1 MKPKLITFFMNPV
14 KTAEISNLDAI
25 PSPALL
31 VFPERVEAN
40 VDRMLDMLAGDAS
53 RLRPHVKTHKM
64 AEVVRL
70 QVAKGITR
78 FKCATIAEAE
88 MTAESGGSDV
98 LLAHQPV
105 GPNLARFLK
114 LQECFP
120 EVAFSATV
128 DSPEV
133 VAEFEKTGQSASLFV
148 DVDCGMHRTGIEP
161 GDGALALCRRIA
173 SAENLEFAGLHAYDG
188 HLHQPDPAERKEAH
202 VTAIESWAGLLDALE
217 GKNLAPSTIVVGGS
231 PTFGLFAQ
239 MDNWQC
245 SPGTTLFWDAG
256 YGRAFP
262 DLEFECAAMLLTR
275 VISKPAG
282 RLCLDLGHKAVAAE
296 KPIGNRAWFPD
307 LPEAKP
313 FLQSEEHF
321 VLDAPNAGD
330 FAVGDALLA
339 VPWHVCPTVALHAH
353 AHLVRD
359 GRITSETW
367 EVVAR
372 KRSLTI

>member
-1 MKPKLITFFMNPV
+1 MNPV
-14 KTAEISNLDAI
+14 RTAELSNLEAI

-31 VFPERVEAN
+31 IIPDRVEAN
-40 VDRMLDMLAGDAS
+40 VDRMLEMVGGDAT

-70 QVAKGITR
+70 QVAKGITQ

-88 MTAESGGSDV
+88 MTAMAGGRDV

-105 GPNLARFLK
+105 GPNVDRFLQ
-114 LQECFP
+114 LQERFL

-128 DSPEV
+128 DSLAIV
-133 VAEFEKTGQSASLFV
+133 DAFEGRGQSARLFV

-161 GDGALALCRRIA
+161 GEEALALCRRIA
-173 SAENLEFAGLHAYDG
+173 ESVHLEFAGLHAYDG
-188 HLHQPDPAERKEAH
+188 HLHQPDLSDRSDAH
-202 VTAIESWAGLLDALE
+202 AAAIESWSNLLKSLE
-217 GKNLAPSTIVVGGS
+217 RENLAPASIVVGGS
-231 PTFGLFAQ
+231 PTFGLFAL

-256 YGRAFP
+256 YGHAFP
-262 DLEFECAAMLLTR
+262 DLEFACAAMLLTR
-275 VISKPAG
+275 IISKPEG

-296 KPIGNRAWFPD
+296 RPIEKRAWFPD

-321 VLDAPNAGD
+321 VLEAPNAED

-339 VPWHVCPTVALHAH
+339 VPWHVCPTVALHSQAY
-353 AHLVRD
+353 LVHD
-359 GRITSETW
+359 GRVTGETW
-367 EVVAR
+367 QVVAR
-372 KRSLTI
+372 KRSLSI

>member
-1 MKPKLITFFMNPV
+1 MNPV
-14 KTAEISNLDAI
+14 KTADISNLEAI
-25 PSPALL
+25 PSPSLL
-31 VFPERVEAN
+31 VFPDRVESN
-40 VDRMLDMLAGDAS
+40 VDRMLDMVGGDVL

-88 MTAESGGSDV
+88 MTAISGGRDV

-105 GPNLARFLK
+105 GPNLSRFLQ
-114 LQECFP
+114 LQDRFS
-120 EVAFSATV
+120 EVSFSATV
-128 DSPEV
+128 DSEEV
-133 VAEFEKTGQSASLFV
+133 VEAFELTGRSASLFV

-161 GDGALALCRRIA
+161 GEGALALCRQIA
-173 SAENLEFAGLHAYDG
+173 FSDNLDFSGLHAYDG
-188 HLHQPDPAERKEAH
+188 HLHQPGLINRTEAH
-202 VTAIESWAGLLDALE
+202 AAAIDSWAGLLDALE
-217 GKNLAPSTIVVGGS
+217 NENLAPSTIVVGGS

-256 YGRAFP
+256 YGHAFP
-262 DLEFECAAMLLTR
+262 DLNFEVAAMLLTR
-275 VISKPAG
+275 VISKPNG

-296 KPIGNRAWFPD
+296 RPIDKRAWFPD

-359 GRITSETW
+359 GRVTSESW

-372 KRSLTI
+372 KRSITI

>member
-1 MKPKLITFFMNPV
+1 MNPV
-14 KTAEISNLDAI
+14 KTEELRNLEVI

-31 VFPERVEAN
+31 VFPDRVEAN
-40 VDRMLDMLAGDAS
+40 VDRMLQMVNGDVS

-70 QVAKGITR
+70 QVAKGITQ

-88 MTAESGGSDV
+88 MTAESGGRDV

-105 GPNLARFLK
+105 GPNMARFLQ
-114 LQECFP
+114 LQERFP
-120 EVAFSATV
+120 EVLFSAAV

-133 VAEFEKTGQSASLFV
+133 VDAFEETGKPASLFV
-148 DVDCGMHRTGIEP
+148 DLDCGMHRTGIEP
-161 GDGALALCRRIA
+161 GEGALALCRRIA
-173 SAENLEFAGLHAYDG
+173 SSEHLEFAGLHAYDG
-188 HLHQPDPAERKEAH
+188 HLHQSDLAERTEAH
-202 VTAIESWAGLLDALE
+202 AAAIESWAGLLQSLE
-217 GKNLAPSTIVVGGS
+217 SENLAPATIVAGGS
-231 PTFGLFAQ
+231 PTFGLFAR
-239 MDNWQC
+239 MKNWQC

-256 YGRAFP
+256 YGHAFP

-275 VISKPAG
+275 VISKPGNG

-296 KPIGNRAWFPD
+296 RPIEQRAWFPD
-307 LPEAKP
+307 MPEAKP
-313 FLQSEEHF
+313 FLQSEEHL
-321 VLDAPNAGD
+321 VLEAPNAGD

-353 AHLVRD
+353 AYLVRD
-359 GRITSETW
+359 GRVTTETW

>member
-1 MKPKLITFFMNPV
+1 
-14 KTAEISNLDAI
+14 
-25 PSPALL
+25 
-31 VFPERVEAN
+31 
-40 VDRMLDMLAGDAS
+40 
-53 RLRPHVKTHKM
+53 M

-88 MTAESGGSDV
+88 MTAISGGSDV

-128 DSPEV
+128 DSEEV
-133 VAEFEKTGQSASLFV
+133 VEAFERTGRSASLFV

-161 GDGALALCRRIA
+161 SVEAFALCRRIA
-173 SAENLEFAGLHAYDG
+173 ESDHLEFAGLHAYDG
-188 HLHQPDPAERKEAH
+188 HLHQPDPIDRTEAH
-202 VTAIESWAGLLDALE
+202 AATVDSWAGLLQSLDSE
-217 GKNLAPSTIVVGGS
+217 NLAPSTIVVGGS

-256 YGRAFP
+256 YGHAFP
-262 DLEFECAAMLLTR
+262 DLEFEVAAMLLTR

-282 RLCLDLGHKAVAAE
+282 RLCLDLGHKSVAAE

-307 LPEAKP
+307 LPEANP

-359 GRITSETW
+359 GCVTGETW
-367 EVVAR
+367 QVAAR
-372 KRSLTI
+372 NRSLTI

>member
-1 MKPKLITFFMNPV
+1 MNPI
-14 KTAEISNLDAI
+14 KTADISNLDAI
-25 PSPALL
+25 PSPSLL

-40 VDRMLDMLAGDAS
+40 VDRMLDMVARDVS

-88 MTAESGGSDV
+88 MTAISGGCDI

-105 GPNLARFLK
+105 GPNLVRFLK
-114 LQECFP
+114 LQECFS

-128 DSPEV
+128 DSEEV
-133 VAEFEKTGQSASLFV
+133 VEAFERTGQVASLFV

-161 GDGALALCRRIA
+161 SIEALALCRRIA
-173 SAENLEFAGLHAYDG
+173 DSDHLEFAGLHVYDG
-188 HLHQPDPAERKEAH
+188 HLHQPDPVERKEAH
-202 VTAIESWAGLLDALE
+202 AATVESWAGLSESLDSE
-217 GKNLAPSTIVVGGS
+217 NLAPSTIVVGGS

-256 YGRAFP
+256 YGHAFP
-262 DLEFECAAMLLTR
+262 DLDFEIAAMLLTR

-339 VPWHVCPTVALHAH
+339 VPWHVCPTVALHSH
-353 AHLVRD
+353 AYLVRD
-359 GRITSETW
+359 GRVTGETW
-367 EVVAR
+367 QVAAR
-372 KRSLTI
+372 NRSLTI

>member
-1 MKPKLITFFMNPV
+1 MNLV
-14 KTAEISNLDAI
+14 RTAELGNLEAI

-31 VFPERVEAN
+31 VFPDRVEAN
-40 VDRMLDMLAGDAS
+40 VARMLKMVNGDVS

-70 QVAKGITR
+70 QVTKGITQ

-88 MTAESGGSDV
+88 MTAESGGRDV

-105 GPNLARFLK
+105 GPNLTRFLQ
-114 LQECFP
+114 LQERFP
-120 EVAFSATV
+120 KVAFSATV

-133 VAEFEKTGQSASLFV
+133 VDAFEGTCQSANLFV

-161 GDGALALCRRIA
+161 GEGAVALCRRIA
-173 SAENLEFAGLHAYDG
+173 SSDNLEFAGLHAYDG
-188 HLHQPDPAERKEAH
+188 HLHQPDLAERTEAH
-202 VTAIESWAGLLDALE
+202 AVAIETWADLLKSLE
-217 GKNLAPSTIVVGGS
+217 DQNLAPATIVVGGS

-239 MDNWQC
+239 MENWQC

-256 YGRAFP
+256 YGHAFP
-262 DLEFECAAMLLTR
+262 DLEFEVAAMLLTR
-275 VISKPAG
+275 VISKPDR

-296 KPIGNRAWFPD
+296 RPIEKRAWFPD
-307 LPEAKP
+307 MPEAKP
-313 FLQSEEHF
+313 FLQSEEHL
-321 VLDAPNAGD
+321 VLDAPNAED

-339 VPWHVCPTVALHAH
+339 IPWHVCPTVALHAQ
-353 AHLVRD
+353 AYLVRD
-359 GRITSETW
+359 SQVTPETW

>member
-1 MKPKLITFFMNPV
+1 MKPKLITLFMNPV
-14 KTAEISNLDAI
+14 KTTDISNLEAI
-25 PSPALL
+25 PSPSLL

-40 VDRMLDMLAGDAS
+40 VDRMLDMVAGDAS

-64 AEVVRL
+64 AEVVWL
-70 QVAKGITR
+70 QVAKGITQ
-78 FKCATIAEAE
+78 FKCSTIAEAE
-88 MTAESGGSDV
+88 MTAMSGGCDV

-105 GPNLARFLK
+105 GPNLSRFLQ
-114 LQECFP
+114 LQDRFP
-120 EVAFSATV
+120 EVVFSATV
-128 DSPEV
+128 DSAEV
-133 VAEFEKTGQSASLFV
+133 VDAFERTGQSASLFV

-161 GDGALALCRRIA
+161 GVGALALCRRITE
-173 SAENLEFAGLHAYDG
+173 SDHLEFAGLHAYDG
-188 HLHQPDPAERKEAH
+188 HLHHPDPAERKEAH
-202 VTAIESWAGLLDALE
+202 TAAIELWSGLLDALE
-217 GKNLAPSTIVVGGS
+217 EKNLAPSTIVVGGS

-256 YGRAFP
+256 YGHAFP
-262 DLEFECAAMLLTR
+262 DLEFEVAAMLLTR

-296 KPIGNRAWFPD
+296 RTIDKRAWFPD
-307 LPEAKP
+307 MPEAKP

-359 GRITSETW
+359 GRVTSESW

>member
-1 MKPKLITFFMNPV
+1 MNPV
-14 KTAEISNLDAI
+14 KTTDISNLEAI
-25 PSPALL
+25 PSPSLL

-40 VDRMLDMLAGDAS
+40 VDLMLDMVAGDAS

-64 AEVVRL
+64 TEVVRL

-88 MTAESGGSDV
+88 MTAESGGRDI

-105 GPNLARFLK
+105 GPNLARFLQ
-114 LQECFP
+114 LQDRFP
-120 EVAFSATV
+120 EVVFSATI

-133 VAEFEKTGQSASLFV
+133 VAEFEKTGQSARLFV

-161 GDGALALCRRIA
+161 GEGALALCQRIA
-173 SAENLEFAGLHAYDG
+173 FSDNLDFAGLHAYDG
-188 HLHQPDPAERKEAH
+188 HLHQPDLSERTEAH
-202 VTAIESWAGLLDALE
+202 AAAIESWADLLKSLQDQ
-217 GKNLAPSTIVVGGS
+217 NLGPFTIVAGGS
-231 PTFGLFAQ
+231 PTFGLFAP
-239 MDNWQC
+239 MENWQC

-256 YGRAFP
+256 YGHAFP

-313 FLQSEEHF
+313 FLHSEEHF

-330 FAVGDALLA
+330 FAIGDAFLA

-353 AHLVRD
+353 AHLVRE
-359 GRITSETW
+359 GRVTAETW
-367 EVVAR
+367 QVMAR
-372 KRSLTI
+372 QRSLSI

>member
-1 MKPKLITFFMNPV
+1 MNAPRIG
-14 KTAEISNLDAI
+14 EFSDLEAI

-31 VFPERVEAN
+31 VFPDRVEAN
-40 VDRMLDMLAGDAS
+40 LDRMIGMVNGDAS

-70 QVAKGITR
+70 QVAKGITQ

-88 MTAESGGSDV
+88 MTAESGGRDV

-105 GPNLARFLK
+105 GPNINRFLQ
-114 LQECFP
+114 LQDRFP

-128 DSPEV
+128 DSAEV
-133 VAEFEKTGQSASLFV
+133 VAAFEGTGQSARLFV
-148 DVDCGMHRTGIEP
+148 DVDCGMHRTGIAP
-161 GDGALALCRRIA
+161 GEEALALCRRIA
-173 SAENLEFAGLHAYDG
+173 ESEHLEFAGLHAYDG
-188 HLHQPDPAERKEAH
+188 HLHQADLSERTEAH
-202 VTAIESWAGLLDALE
+202 ATAIESWADLLKSLE
-217 GKNLAPSTIVVGGS
+217 DQNLAPSTIVVGGS

-239 MDNWQC
+239 MENWQC

-256 YGRAFP
+256 YGHAFP
-262 DLEFECAAMLLTR
+262 DLEFEVAAMLLTR
-275 VISKPAG
+275 VISKPDG

-296 KPIGNRAWFPD
+296 RPMEKRAWFPD
-307 LPEAKP
+307 MPEAKP

-321 VLDAPNAGD
+321 VLDAPNAGE
-330 FAVGDALLA
+330 FAVGDTLLA

-359 GRITSETW
+359 GRVTGETW

>member
-1 MKPKLITFFMNPV
+1 MNPI
-14 KTAEISNLDAI
+14 KTADISNLEAM
-25 PSPALL
+25 PSPSLL
-31 VFPERVEAN
+31 VFPDCVEAN
-40 VDRMLDMLAGDAS
+40 IDRMLDMVAGDAS

-70 QVAKGITR
+70 QVARGITR

-88 MTAESGGSDV
+88 MTAMSGGRDV

-114 LQECFP
+114 LQECLP

-133 VAEFEKTGQSASLFV
+133 VAEFEKTGQSARLFV

-161 GDGALALCRRIA
+161 GERALALCRRIA
-173 SAENLEFAGLHAYDG
+173 SSDNLEFAGLHAYDG
-188 HLHQPDPAERKEAH
+188 HLHQPDLSERTEAH
-202 VTAIESWAGLLDALE
+202 AAAIESWADLLKSLQDQ
-217 GKNLAPSTIVVGGS
+217 NLGPSTLVVGGS

-239 MDNWQC
+239 MENWQC
-245 SPGTTLFWDAG
+245 SPGTVLFWDAG

-275 VISKPAG
+275 IISKPNG
-282 RLCLDLGHKAVAAE
+282 RLCLDLGHKSVAAE

-307 LPEAKP
+307 LPEANP

-339 VPWHVCPTVALHAH
+339 VPWHVCPTVALHTH

-359 GRITSETW
+359 GQVTPESW

>member
-1 MKPKLITFFMNPV
+1 MNAPRIGDFSGL
-14 KTAEISNLDAI
+14 EAI
-25 PSPALL
+25 ASPALL
-31 VFPERVEAN
+31 VFPDRVETN
-40 VDRMLDMLAGDAS
+40 VDRMLEMVGGDVS

-70 QVAKGITR
+70 QVAKGITQ

-88 MTAESGGSDV
+88 MTAESGGRDV

-105 GPNLARFLK
+105 GPNINRFLQ
-114 LQECFP
+114 LQERFP

-128 DSPEV
+128 DSAEV
-133 VAEFEKTGQSASLFV
+133 VAAFGATGQSARLFV

-161 GDGALALCRRIA
+161 GEGAVALCRRIA
-173 SAENLEFAGLHAYDG
+173 SSEHLEFAGLHAYDG
-188 HLHQPDPAERKEAH
+188 HLHQADLSERTEAH
-202 VTAIESWAGLLDALE
+202 AAAIESWADLLKSLE
-217 GKNLAPSTIVVGGS
+217 RGNLAPATIVVGGS
-231 PTFGLFAQ
+231 PTFGLFAS
-239 MDNWQC
+239 MDDWQC

-256 YGRAFP
+256 YGHAFP
-262 DLEFECAAMLLTR
+262 DLEFAAAAILLTR
-275 VISKPAG
+275 VISKPDG

-296 KPIGNRAWFPD
+296 RPIHQRAWFPE

-321 VLDAPNAGD
+321 VLEAPNVED

-353 AHLVRD
+353 AYLVRD
-359 GRITSETW
+359 GRVTSETCQ
-367 EVVAR
+367 VAAR
-372 KRSLTI
+372 KRTLTI

>member
-1 MKPKLITFFMNPV
+1 MNPI
-14 KTAEISNLDAI
+14 KTADINNLEAI
-25 PSPALL
+25 PSPSLL

-88 MTAESGGSDV
+88 MTAMSGGLDV

-128 DSPEV
+128 DSEEV
-133 VAEFEKTGQSASLFV
+133 VEAFERTGQSARLFL

-161 GDGALALCRRIA
+161 GEGALALCRRIA
-173 SAENLEFAGLHAYDG
+173 ESDHLEFAGLHAYDG
-188 HLHQPDPAERKEAH
+188 HLHQPDLIDRTEAH
-202 VTAIESWAGLLDALE
+202 AAAIESWADLLKSLQE
-217 GKNLAPSTIVVGGS
+217 KNLVPSTIVVGGS

-256 YGRAFP
+256 YGHAFP
-262 DLEFECAAMLLTR
+262 DLDFEVAAMLLAR
-275 VISKPAG
+275 VISKPNG

-296 KPIGNRAWFPD
+296 RPIYKRAWFPD
-307 LPEAKP
+307 VPEAKP

-353 AHLVRD
+353 AHLVLD
-359 GRITSETW
+359 GRVTSESW

-372 KRSLTI
+372 KRFLTI